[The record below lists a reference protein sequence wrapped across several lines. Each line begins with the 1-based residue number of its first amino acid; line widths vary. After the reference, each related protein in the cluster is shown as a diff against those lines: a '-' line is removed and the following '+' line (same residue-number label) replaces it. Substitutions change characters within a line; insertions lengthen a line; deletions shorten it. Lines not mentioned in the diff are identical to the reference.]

1 MMRLATLAT
10 FFMGPLAAA
19 WAAQDSASPWIE
31 TRFHRVHLR
40 NGNTIDGQ
48 LVQDLRGV
56 VVLQLKSGQM
66 SIRRDMIDKVEMV
79 RMRSLKEAIEFKAP
93 PKAEPAVPEKPPV
106 TETPERDKGP
116 RPPTGADFA
125 SIPEDTRARI
135 DEIIHGWMA
144 APSHLRDDL
153 SAKLDD
159 LSPEAARY
167 LGLLLE
173 ERPRRVPTVPICRA
187 LGRRRDPAS
196 IGSLARVLESGPQQE
211 REAAVLALIQI
222 DAAECVPPIL
232 KALEDESPSVWRA
245 ASEGLVELDRKFP
258 QARVTDTIAS
268 RVERVKEKTSF
279 AMTLGALGNDD
290 AYRALIYLVRSSD
303 ERDCLAGLQGIYKC
317 FRPEDADYVMP
328 SLRSRSPAIRK
339 QACAVLGKAKYKP
352 AVRDLIEMLGEED
365 VAIVA
370 DAHRALTDITGQ
382 TLARDINLW
391 KAWWEVSGSKEK

>member
-1 MMRLATLAT
+1 MGSAT
-10 FFMGPLAAA
+10 FS
-19 WAAQDSASPWIE
+19 WALQDPGTPWIE

-48 LVQDLRGV
+48 LVQDLRGI

-93 PKAEPAVPEKPPV
+93 PKAEPAVPDKPPV
-106 TETPERDKGP
+106 TEAPERDKEP

-144 APSHLRDDL
+144 TPSHLRGDL
-153 SAKLDD
+153 AEKLDN

-167 LGLLLE
+167 IGLLLE
-173 ERPRRVPTVPICRA
+173 EKPRRVPTVPLCA
-187 LGRRRDPAS
+187 TLGRRRDPSS
-196 IGSLARVLESGPQQE
+196 IESLARVLESGPQKD
-211 REAAVLALIQI
+211 REAAVLALNQI
-222 DAAECVPPIL
+222 GVAECVPPLL
-232 KALEDESPSVWRA
+232 KALEDGSPSVWRA

-258 QARVTDTIAS
+258 QARMTDTIAS
-268 RVERVKEKTSF
+268 RVQRVKEKTSF
-279 AMTLGALGNDD
+279 VMTLGALGNDD
-290 AYRALIYLVRSSD
+290 AYRALLYLVRSSD
-303 ERDCLAGLQGIYKC
+303 EQDCLAGLQGIYKC
-317 FRPEDADYVMP
+317 FRPEDGDYVMP
-328 SLRSRSPAIRK
+328 SLRSRSAAIRK

-370 DAHRALTDITGQ
+370 DAHRALLDITGQ